1 MTVTSVQQQASLT
14 EQRLAVPLEDCEV
27 LTRKNLESYRALYRK
42 WMQWYEYSPENPN
55 TIQGQIISM
64 LFQDLTY
71 RSVTHVRGSV
81 AATDNISARSSTLAY
96 IIDTGYL
103 ANQVLAIGKLVDR
116 RRDVVS
122 MMRLVTDIQ
131 KHRTSITREV
141 YVSGFGDPYDW
152 EAYRAGHDGDIE
164 VQLWGLHAP
173 GRARWLYSYDA
184 HRRFDLL
191 SGATPENRSRD
202 DLIRSEIFNRIIGWL
217 SIPAIDELKSLR
229 NNFLAHASDA
239 LLRGEKNPVK
249 SMRFGQLDEAQRAII
264 RSERAITDC
273 LVYMSVAR
281 DVIGIPPLG
290 IFSGLD
296 YPYSTPEGQEQMH
309 KRWTELKEEREGWKD
324 DILDMLGDQSQA
336 QGG

>member
-1 MTVTSVQQQASLT
+1 MTVTSMQQQASLT

-55 TIQGQIISM
+55 TIQGQIIGM
-64 LFQDLTY
+64 MFHDLTY
-71 RSVTHVRGSV
+71 RSVTSVRGSV
-81 AATDNISARSSTLAY
+81 AGTDHISARSSTLAY

-116 RRDVVS
+116 RKDVVS
-122 MMRLVTDIQ
+122 IMRLVTDIQ
-131 KHRTSITREV
+131 KHRGSITREV

-152 EAYRAGHDGDIE
+152 EAYRAGHEDDLE
-164 VQLWGLHAP
+164 VQLWGLEAP
-173 GRARWLYSYDA
+173 GRARWLHSYDA

-191 SGATPENRSRD
+191 SGVSPDRRSRD
-202 DLIRSEIFNRIIGWL
+202 DLIRPEIFNRIIGWL
-217 SIPAIDELKSLR
+217 SSPEIDELKSLR

-239 LLRGEKNPVK
+239 LQKGEKNPVK
-249 SMRFGQLDEAQRAII
+249 SIHFGQVDEAQKAII

-281 DVIGIPPLG
+281 EVIGIPPLG
-290 IFSGLD
+290 MFSGLD
-296 YPYSTPEGQEQMH
+296 HPYSTPEGQQRMY
-309 KRWTELKEEREGWKD
+309 KRWDELKEQREGWKN
-324 DILDMLGDQSQA
+324 DILDILGDQCQT
-336 QGG
+336 